1 MLVLLCIQLT
11 AFRCSI
17 LLNPLTWEAFRY
29 KFAASDYG
37 TATRGKNCAFFDCCN
52 HTLSYST
59 GERNQQGKLP
69 DLADI
74 EHIRHRRFCFKWVF
88 VRNERFASSTWDNQ
102 RKNTCIHWGG
112 RAVCIDVYLSSASP
126 MSPRTKIATARSFAC
141 HCRLGSALG

>member
-1 MLVLLCIQLT
+1 MLQNCHTHIPVVLVLLCIQLT

-17 LLNPLTWEAFRY
+17 LFNPLTWEAFRY

-37 TATRGKNCAFFDCCN
+37 TTTRGKNCAFFDCCN

-112 RAVCIDVYLSSASP
+112 GLHRCLSFQCISHKPAD
-126 MSPRTKIATARSFAC
+126 
-141 HCRLGSALG
+141 